1 MVKREVCCGSMVQVR
16 RAVESGADRI
26 ELCSALEVGGVTPS
40 PGMIRQAVALGTPVQ
55 VLIRLRSG
63 DFCYTSD
70 EVEAMCDDIRLA
82 GQLGAHGVVIG
93 ALTSEGDIDQEAILR
108 MVEAAQGLSV
118 TFHRAFDECREPLR
132 ALEQII
138 SLGCDRILTSGQ
150 APTAPEGVGLLR
162 QLVQQAGDRIIIL
175 AGSGVTPDNAERL
188 VEDTGVREIH
198 GTRLSDLR

>member
-1 MVKREVCCGSMVQVR
+1 MDQVR

-93 ALTSEGDIDQEAILR
+93 ALTSEGDIDQEATRR

-188 VEDTGVREIH
+188 VEGTGVREIH